1 MAESKEILTAGE
13 IEFDIKKILKIGSD
27 AEERPSPKDGKEE
40 SNTQNSPD
48 ETDFIGEKPSLE
60 TDNSNSKLDSTKGQ
74 SKGALEKVN
83 HAVPEDMVEV
93 TILDK
98 KKKKKKKG
106 AGQEP
111 KEIDQDGG
119 EDPVFLSALEKEHI
133 FPLKNKMKKALVTV
147 FFCRLCNI
155 HLNREAISLHIDEQM
170 HFQRMKNPKKKLK
183 NPQTSQ
189 EKPQAKHDRE
199 QGKKAESQGAPVSS
213 SKSQQG
219 KGSKLSIQ
227 DMDDKTSTDILH
239 STLEKEK
246 IFPLKKKSVRFPRAR
261 YFCRLCD
268 YHMDAVEDC
277 KKHCRDSRHK
287 RRNEVS
293 KFETKLKSIPCPST
307 SHLAA
312 LDELVERIFTERGL
326 SEGDLQYR
334 EDLTRSL
341 QDKLTK
347 DEQLKDVK
355 LILYGSSLSTTGMKD
370 SDVNIDLVVPQKVN
384 QAKALT
390 HAYKVIKSLEEY
402 KDVQSNFLS
411 VVPCVLF
418 TDSERGLSCQL
429 TIGSDLARETNK
441 LLLMYTKC
449 DPRFRKLALVFRYWA
464 RICKVDCQMEGTVP
478 AYCFF
483 LMTVYFLQQCSPPV
497 LPVLHTYEEETKS
510 QPKKAPAPKHLNMEQ
525 VSVQAE
531 GWHSEN
537 TDSVGSLWLEML
549 EFYSLKFENSVNIIC
564 IRQHQVLS
572 RVERKWNTKRLAIE
586 DPFSPKRNAARS
598 VKSFELFEYI
608 WDCIRISYLYFGL
621 PSNFSIF
628 SDEEQ
633 KFVLAKSKKK
643 VVQNNT
649 ENEKSGAGI
658 SSDMTDLGGGG
669 SVLNESETRNT
680 PDCGESVNRKSMDS
694 VSEQVSCSICPEQSV
709 TSGCDAC
716 SGKSSEESSKEDDRP
731 AGSDKSVTENSISS
745 TDLSQ
750 SGSIEEMAK
759 GIVDSVLKHALS
771 VFHSQYS
778 QTQDDMAAS
787 SDKSGTNKC
796 EKVNGGSNNVDPIN
810 TEISVEKMDKALE
823 YIYTFSLDTLSD
835 GKGPK
840 VICVICEKEGHLKM
854 NCPEDSLPE
863 LVPLPDMTK
872 DHLRLLTEVL
882 KQVPKDFAP
891 SREETRE
898 RENIRWELE
907 LFIQELYPTAR
918 LELFGSSNNGFGF
931 RHSDL
936 DLCMTFDD
944 LPVPEN
950 LDYVDCIEKVTK
962 KLKTHRGLYNVFPI
976 TTAKVPIIKFKH
988 RSSQL
993 EGDISLYNLLAL
1005 HNTRMINLYATMD
1018 SRVRVLGYAIKV
1030 FAKICEIGDASRGS
1044 LSSYAYILML
1054 IYYLQQCKP
1063 PVLPVLQELHTEPD
1077 KPERVV
1083 EGWNAWHFD
1092 DTEALPR
1099 LWSHYGKNNASVGEL
1114 WTGLFRF
1121 YTEEFK
1127 MDECVV
1133 CIRQHETLTKF
1144 EKLWNGKCIAIE
1156 DPFDL
1161 NHNLG
1166 GGLSRK
1172 MHQYIMKAFV
1182 HGRLLYCKPVDKIP
1196 TTFSSPADYFFDK
1209 TQLTSGSPPNDRG
1222 CRVCNKIG
1230 HIAKECPVVLNRKE
1244 REEKERER
1252 RAMEEKIAARKL
1264 EQERE
1269 FFNQQMRNSQQREYH
1284 HNQNSHQREYHHN
1297 QNSQQRE
1304 YHHHQNSHQR
1314 EYHHN
1319 QNSQQREYHH
1329 NQNSHQGNNLPR
1341 AYRRSNS
1348 ESQEYAPHTRQS
1360 LQNPLLSHPQMQ
1372 GYMSP
1377 QIHQRDNRPIPHN
1390 SPQPHLSQAYS
1401 RSMGGMKITGPP
1413 PQQLYRM
1420 PGHDPQLNMPS
1431 NQANRISQRNQ
1442 DPRMHQSRNHG
1453 PSMQG
1458 QFPGYWQVLSP
1469 RQVSS
1474 QGLEQGRIVNPSN
1487 QLNFGVTVPNEY
1499 YRGGNIEQQRFG
1511 NSQYRGQL
1519 NRPSPRK

>member
-1 MAESKEILTAGE
+1 MAENEEILTVGE
-13 IEFDIKKILKIGSD
+13 IELDIKKILKIGSD
-27 AEERPSPKDGKEE
+27 TKENPSPKHEKED
-40 SNTQNSPD
+40 SKTQNRQDKTGS
-48 ETDFIGEKPSLE
+48 IGEKSSLG
-60 TDNSNSKLDSTKGQ
+60 TVRSDNADKKLASTQGGG
-74 SKGALEKVN
+74 KGAPENVN
-83 HAVPEDMVEV
+83 HAVPDDMVEV
-93 TILDK
+93 VNLDK

-106 AGQEP
+106 AGQET
-111 KEIDQDGG
+111 KDQQSELDQDGG

-133 FPLKNKMKKALVTV
+133 FPLKHKMKKASVPV
-147 FFCRLCNI
+147 YFCRLCNM
-155 HLNREAISLHIDEQM
+155 HLNREAISLHIDEPM
-170 HFQRMKNPKKKLK
+170 HCQRLKNPKKKLK

-189 EKPQAKHDRE
+189 EKPQAKRERE
-199 QGKKAESQGAPVSS
+199 QVKKTETQDVPVSS

-227 DMDDKTSTDILH
+227 DMDDKTSTEVLH

-246 IFPLKKKSVRFPRAR
+246 IFPLKKKSLRFPRAR

-293 KFETKLKSIPCPST
+293 KFETKLKSIPCPSA
-307 SHLAA
+307 SHRAA
-312 LDELVERIFTERGL
+312 LDQLVERIFTEWGL
-326 SEGDLQYR
+326 SEGDVQYR
-334 EDLTRSL
+334 EGLTRSL

-347 DEQLKDVK
+347 EEQLKDIK
-355 LILYGSSLSTTGMKD
+355 LILYGSSLSTLGMKE

-390 HAYKVIKSLEEY
+390 HAYKVMKSLEEY
-402 KDVQSNFLS
+402 KDVQSNFS
-411 VVPCVLF
+411 SKVPCVLF
-418 TDSERGLSCQL
+418 TDSERGLTCQL

-464 RICKVDCQMEGTVP
+464 KICKVDCQMEGTVP
-478 AYCFF
+478 AYCFY

-497 LPVLHTYEEETKS
+497 LPVLQTYEEETKS
-510 QPKKAPAPKHLNMEQ
+510 QPKKAPAPKQLNMEQ
-525 VSVQAE
+525 VTAQVES
-531 GWHSEN
+531 WHSEN

-564 IRQHQVLS
+564 IRQHQALS

-598 VKSFELFEYI
+598 VKSYELFEYV

-621 PSNFSIF
+621 PSNFSTF

-633 KFVLAKSKKK
+633 KLFLAKAKKK
-643 VVQNNT
+643 VVENNSKI
-649 ENEKSGAGI
+649 EKSGAGI
-658 SSDMTDLGGGG
+658 SSDKSDLGEGG
-669 SVLNESETRNT
+669 SEAIDRETSVQKT
-680 PDCGESVNRKSMDS
+680 SDCGESVNQEATDS
-694 VSEQVSCSICPEQSV
+694 FSEQVSGSICSEQSV
-709 TSGCDAC
+709 MSGCEAC
-716 SGKSSEESSKEDDRP
+716 SGKSTEESGDRP
-731 AGSDKSVTENSISS
+731 AGTEKSVTENSISS
-745 TDLSQ
+745 TALSQ
-750 SGSIEEMAK
+750 SGSIEEVAK
-759 GIVDSVLKHALS
+759 GIVDNVLKQALS
-771 VFHSQYS
+771 VFHSKFP
-778 QTQDDMAAS
+778 QTGDNRAAS
-787 SDKSGTNKC
+787 SDQSDASKC
-796 EKVNGGSNNVDPIN
+796 EKINGGLTTVDLIDS
-810 TEISVEKMDKALE
+810 ECSLEKMEKALE
-823 YIYTFSLDTLSD
+823 YNYVFSLDTLSD

-863 LVPLPDMTK
+863 LVPLPEMTK
-872 DHLRLLTEVL
+872 DHLRILTEVL
-882 KQVPKDFAP
+882 KRVPKDFAP
-891 SREETRE
+891 SREEIRE
-898 RENIRWELE
+898 RETIRLELE

-1018 SRVRVLGYAIKV
+1018 PRVRVLGYAIKV

-1063 PVLPVLQELHTEPD
+1063 PVLPVLQEIHMEPD

-1092 DTEALPR
+1092 DTEALPN
-1099 LWSHYGKNNASVGEL
+1099 LWSHYGKNNASVSEL

-1127 MDECVV
+1127 MEECVV
-1133 CIRQHETLTKF
+1133 CIRQHEMLTRF

-1182 HGRLLYCKPVDKIP
+1182 HGRLLYCTPVENIP
-1196 TTFSSPADYFFDK
+1196 TTYSSPADYFFDK
-1209 TQLTSGSPPNDRG
+1209 DRLTSGSPPNDRG

-1230 HIAKECPVVLNRKE
+1230 HIAKECPVVINRKE
-1244 REEKERER
+1244 REERERER
-1252 RAMEEKIAARKL
+1252 RIMEEINAARKL
-1264 EQERE
+1264 EKERE
-1269 FFNQQMRNSQQREYH
+1269 FLNQQMRNQHREF
-1284 HNQNSHQREYHHN
+1284 
-1297 QNSQQRE
+1297 
-1304 YHHHQNSHQR
+1304 
-1314 EYHHN
+1314 HHN

-1329 NQNSHQGNNLPR
+1329 NQNSHQREFHHNQNSHQREFYHSQNSPQGNNVPR

-1360 LQNPLLSHPQMQ
+1360 LQNPLLPYPQMQ

-1377 QIHQRDNRPIPHN
+1377 PVHQRDKRPFFHN
-1390 SPQPHLSQAYS
+1390 SSHLSQAYS
-1401 RSMGGMKITGPP
+1401 RPPGGMNITGPP
-1413 PQQLYRM
+1413 SQQIFRM
-1420 PGHDPQLNMPS
+1420 PGHDPQLSMPR
-1431 NQANRISQRNQ
+1431 NQTNRISQRNQ

-1458 QFPGYWQVLSP
+1458 TQLLQGQVPGYQQVLSP
-1469 RQVSS
+1469 LQASS
-1474 QGLEQGRIVNPSN
+1474 HGLEQGRVVNPSN
-1487 QLNFGVTVPNEY
+1487 QVNFGITVPNEF
-1499 YRGGNIEQQRFG
+1499 YRGGNTEQQRFS
-1511 NSQYRGQL
+1511 NSPHRGQL